1 MCIRDRDYYNNLGTE
16 FNDVRKRMARIPK
29 GAKLIKNQISAAP
42 GFNIENVYVFAGIP
56 KVMQSMLDEAL
67 KGIEKKDRIN
77 KSTIVVDS
85 PEGEIAKILEKTI
98 KNNMNVSIGS
108 YPFYNTKDDFGV
120 KIEISSLDNNSLT
133 KTIDDLK
140 VQLSKESIKYK

>member
-1 MCIRDRDYYNNLGTE
+1 M
-16 FNDVRKRMARIPK
+16 K
-29 GAKLIKNQISAAP
+29 
-42 GFNIENVYVFAGIP
+42 
-56 KVMQSMLDEAL
+56 SMLDETL
-67 KGIEKKDRIN
+67 KGIEKKDKIN

-98 KNNMNVSIGS
+98 KNNINVIIGS

-120 KIEISSLDNNSLT
+120 KIEISSLDNNSLI
-133 KTIDDLK
+133 KAIDDLK